1 MCQYNKMFSHV
12 YVEKG
17 VAEHPRTKQILE
29 KLNNTTV
36 IEIDHYKDVF
46 CRKKQSISAQ
56 SNAKALILAENTSGC
71 IYEGAPVCQSFGNEN
86 FYYCSCM
93 MNCIFDCEYC
103 YLKGMYPSG
112 NLVVFVNLE
121 DIFAELE
128 ALLAQ
133 KSIYL
138 CVSYDADLVAIES
151 LTGFVRE
158 WIAFTKKHENL
169 TIEIRT
175 KSGRCDLLSNYE
187 ACDRVIIAYTVS
199 PQRIAAEY
207 EHFAS
212 APMERIQAAKC
223 AMDSGFPVRLCF
235 DPMIYCKDWRGE
247 YSRMVGDVFSQIDGS
262 KLWDVSIGSFRI
274 SQDYLKK
281 MRKDMPCS
289 AVVNFPYDNVNGYYQ
304 YPENIR
310 SDMEE
315 FMIQAVSEYVDKD
328 RIFMWKCYHCNTFSI
343 YISHSIKE
351 QSDEQSNCNRGVFR
365 HRKSYMQAACSE
377 WLVGL
382 RNRKK
387 LRSK

>member
-1 MCQYNKMFSHV
+1 
-12 YVEKG
+12 
-17 VAEHPRTKQILE
+17 
-29 KLNNTTV
+29 
-36 IEIDHYKDVF
+36 
-46 CRKKQSISAQ
+46 
-56 SNAKALILAENTSGC
+56 
-71 IYEGAPVCQSFGNEN
+71 
-86 FYYCSCM
+86 M

-158 WIAFTKKHENL
+158 WIAFTKKYENL

-175 KSGRCDLLSNYE
+175 KSGRCDLWSNYE

-199 PQRIAAEY
+199 PQRVAAEY

-247 YSRMVGDVFSQIDGS
+247 YSRLVDDVFSQIDGS

-328 RIFMWKCYHCNTFSI
+328 RIFMWK
-343 YISHSIKE
+343 
-351 QSDEQSNCNRGVFR
+351 
-365 HRKSYMQAACSE
+365 
-377 WLVGL
+377 
-382 RNRKK
+382 
-387 LRSK
+387 

>member
-86 FYYCSCM
+86 FHYCSCM

-175 KSGRCDLLSNYE
+175 KSGRCDLWSNYE

-199 PQRIAAEY
+199 PQRVAAEY

-247 YSRMVGDVFSQIDGS
+247 YSRLVDDVFSQIDGS

-328 RIFMWKCYHCNTFSI
+328 RIFMWK
-343 YISHSIKE
+343 
-351 QSDEQSNCNRGVFR
+351 
-365 HRKSYMQAACSE
+365 
-377 WLVGL
+377 
-382 RNRKK
+382 
-387 LRSK
+387 

>member
-17 VAEHPRTKQILE
+17 VAVHPRTKQILE

-121 DIFAELE
+121 DILRSLKHFWRKKHISLR
-128 ALLAQ
+128 
-133 KSIYL
+133 
-138 CVSYDADLVAIES
+138 VYDADLVAIES

-175 KSGRCDLLSNYE
+175 KSGRCDLWSNYE

-199 PQRIAAEY
+199 PQRVASEY

-212 APMERIQAAKC
+212 APKERIQAAKC

-247 YSRMVGDVFSQIDGS
+247 YSRLVDDVFSQIDGS

-281 MRKDMPCS
+281 MRKDMPRS

-328 RIFMWKCYHCNTFSI
+328 RIFMWK
-343 YISHSIKE
+343 
-351 QSDEQSNCNRGVFR
+351 
-365 HRKSYMQAACSE
+365 
-377 WLVGL
+377 
-382 RNRKK
+382 
-387 LRSK
+387 